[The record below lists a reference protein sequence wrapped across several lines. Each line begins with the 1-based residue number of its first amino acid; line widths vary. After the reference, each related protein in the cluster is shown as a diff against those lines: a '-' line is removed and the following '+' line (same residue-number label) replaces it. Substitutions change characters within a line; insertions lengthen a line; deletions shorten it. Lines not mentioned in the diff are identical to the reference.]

1 MSRLINKSIKA
12 TSTEAKIESNK
23 EQTTLLKTVRCA
35 ITKDHFVATV
45 IDDAI
50 KLNGCPSTDDAV
62 GPIE

>member
-23 EQTTLLKTVRCA
+23 EQTTLQKVRCA
-35 ITKDHFVATV
+35 VTKDHFVATV

>member
-23 EQTTLLKTVRCA
+23 EQTTLQKVRRA
-35 ITKDHFVATV
+35 IAKDHFVATV